1 MQWTF
6 IVGVAIV
13 LYLAGSIRVLRQYE
27 RGVVFL
33 LGRFEGI
40 RGPGLTLIFVP
51 FQQMVRV
58 SLRTVTMQIPSQK
71 IITKDNVS
79 IDIAA
84 VAYYRISDPEKAVI
98 AIENVYEAINQI
110 SQTTVRNVVG
120 RFSLDQLLAETAN
133 INEQIKDVIDRHTE
147 PWGTQVTAVE
157 IKDIV
162 LPDNMQ
168 RAMAREA
175 EAERERRAKI
185 VAAEG
190 EYQAAVKLGEAADII
205 TQHPVALQLR
215 TLQTMAE
222 ISTEK
227 NSTIIF
233 PAQFMTTVQ
242 EALALLKTEFGVEV
256 TLALPRG
263 STLLPFCNVG
273 SFHQMHREF
282 GARGSTAL
290 VSRPSAERQS
300 RTEREPGPRAH
311 YGKFPSI
318 CRVAPGSGSSLAD
331 ARSAGTRER
340 GRAHATLVG
349 SLYEPSAVNSSHD
362 VKQRSIVRSRGALLR
377 PGSRL
382 PFASTPRGVG
392 GAPTGA
398 LSLLSRLR
406 DATGPRL

>member
-1 MQWTF
+1 MG
-6 IVGVAIV
+6 IVSFLFVTAVFYV
-13 LYLAGSIRVLRQYE
+13 LVSLRVLKQYE
-27 RGVVFL
+27 RGVVFF
-33 LGRFEGI
+33 LGRFAGV

-51 FQQMVRV
+51 FQQMVRT

-84 VAYYRISDPEKAVI
+84 VAYYHITDPEKAVI
-98 AIENVYEAINQI
+98 AIENVYNAISQI

-120 RFSLDQLLAETAN
+120 RFSLDELLSNTAG
-133 INEQIKDVIDRHTE
+133 INEQIKNVIDLHTE

-157 IKDIV
+157 IKDIE

-222 ISTEK
+222 ISVEK

-242 EALALLKTEFGVEV
+242 EAMAMLSK
-256 TLALPRG
+256 
-263 STLLPFCNVG
+263 
-273 SFHQMHREF
+273 
-282 GARGSTAL
+282 
-290 VSRPSAERQS
+290 VS
-300 RTEREPGPRAH
+300 
-311 YGKFPSI
+311 
-318 CRVAPGSGSSLAD
+318 
-331 ARSAGTRER
+331 
-340 GRAHATLVG
+340 
-349 SLYEPSAVNSSHD
+349 
-362 VKQRSIVRSRGALLR
+362 
-377 PGSRL
+377 
-382 PFASTPRGVG
+382 ASK
-392 GAPTGA
+392 
-398 LSLLSRLR
+398 
-406 DATGPRL
+406 

>member
-1 MQWTF
+1 MDSSSVF
-6 IVGVAIV
+6 LILIVVVVVYLIVA
-13 LYLAGSIRVLRQYE
+13 IRVLRQYE

-33 LGRFEGI
+33 LGKFEGV
-40 RGPGLTLIFVP
+40 RAPGLTLIFVP

-71 IITKDNVS
+71 IMTKDNVS

-84 VAYYRISDPEKAVI
+84 VAYYHISDPEKSVI
-98 AIENVYEAINQI
+98 VIENVYNAINQI

-120 RFSLDQLLAETAN
+120 RFSLDQLLSDTSG
-133 INEQIKDVIDRHTE
+133 INEQIKDVIDKHTE

-162 LPDNMQ
+162 LPENMQ

-215 TLQTMAE
+215 SLQTMAE
-222 ISTEK
+222 IATEK

-242 EALALLKTEFGVEV
+242 EAFALMVKD
-256 TLALPRG
+256 
-263 STLLPFCNVG
+263 
-273 SFHQMHREF
+273 
-282 GARGSTAL
+282 
-290 VSRPSAERQS
+290 SA
-300 RTEREPGPRAH
+300 T
-311 YGKFPSI
+311 K
-318 CRVAPGSGSSLAD
+318 
-331 ARSAGTRER
+331 
-340 GRAHATLVG
+340 
-349 SLYEPSAVNSSHD
+349 
-362 VKQRSIVRSRGALLR
+362 
-377 PGSRL
+377 
-382 PFASTPRGVG
+382 
-392 GAPTGA
+392 
-398 LSLLSRLR
+398 
-406 DATGPRL
+406 

>member
-1 MQWTF
+1 MGLIAF
-6 IVGVAIV
+6 LVIAAIFYV
-13 LYLAGSIRVLRQYE
+13 LVSLRVLKQYE

-33 LGRFEGI
+33 LGKFEGV

-51 FQQMVRV
+51 FQQMVRT

-84 VAYYRISDPEKAVI
+84 VAYYHVTNPERAVI
-98 AIENVYEAINQI
+98 AIENVYNAI

-120 RFSLDQLLAETAN
+120 RFSLDELLSNTAG
-133 INEQIKDVIDRHTE
+133 INEQIKDVIDLHTE
-147 PWGTQVTAVE
+147 PWGSQVTAVE
-157 IKDIV
+157 IKDIE

-205 TQHPVALQLR
+205 TAHPVALQLR

-222 ISTEK
+222 ISVEK

-242 EALALLKTEFGVEV
+242 EAI
-256 TLALPRG
+256 
-263 STLLPFCNVG
+263 
-273 SFHQMHREF
+273 
-282 GARGSTAL
+282 TAL
-290 VSRPSAERQS
+290 SKVS
-300 RTEREPGPRAH
+300 
-311 YGKFPSI
+311 
-318 CRVAPGSGSSLAD
+318 AP
-331 ARSAGTRER
+331 
-340 GRAHATLVG
+340 
-349 SLYEPSAVNSSHD
+349 
-362 VKQRSIVRSRGALLR
+362 K
-377 PGSRL
+377 
-382 PFASTPRGVG
+382 
-392 GAPTGA
+392 
-398 LSLLSRLR
+398 
-406 DATGPRL
+406 